1 MTAMCVPRHPPVS
14 RQAPDPDKIWQL
26 KKVQANSMSLVPEYG
41 PRADR
46 TGHRGPPPPGPRPFF
61 ERPEPRWLTR
71 PPAARRQGL
80 ISSERARAGVLLAAL
95 AMLPGSFARTYAE
108 IFACVVRGRT
118 RSHAAGQCGR
128 SFLAVSPR
136 KKPRVYPSYSV
147 TSKFCLSPHRRID
160 AISTGRRGPR
170 FCSRSAVGGN
180 DEVRSE
186 VGYLA
191 LHRRGLRLYFL
202 RVVRLR
208 RALSAG
214 RRVATGAVRLLRAEA
229 HPDLSAHGPARPS
242 RRARHAYRHA
252 GSTAPVPTRAPDHQR
267 FSSCWVSWRW
277 RSRPAP
283 AGTAT

>member
-1 MTAMCVPRHPPVS
+1 MCVPRHPPVS

-46 TGHRGPPPPGPRPFF
+46 TGHRGPPPPSPRPFF
-61 ERPEPRWLTR
+61 ERPEPRWLHTAAGGAASGAHQQR
-71 PPAARRQGL
+71 TSPSRCLACGARDAARQLCPHLCGDLRLRRSGPHSVSCCRAVRSIIFCGL
-80 ISSERARAGVLLAAL
+80 PQEKNA
-95 AMLPGSFARTYAE
+95 
-108 IFACVVRGRT
+108 
-118 RSHAAGQCGR
+118 SH
-128 SFLAVSPR
+128 
-136 KKPRVYPSYSV
+136 PSYSV

-214 RRVATGAVRLLRAEA
+214 RRVATGAVRLL
-229 HPDLSAHGPARPS
+229 SG
-242 RRARHAYRHA
+242 
-252 GSTAPVPTRAPDHQR
+252 
-267 FSSCWVSWRW
+267 
-277 RSRPAP
+277 
-283 AGTAT
+283 